1 MIDAV
6 EICEFTDTRRHS
18 MLTIMKKSRR
28 HLLIAAAGL
37 AVTGSMIVSPAVAQ
51 DKIKAAVIF
60 GVNNP
65 GAVNG
70 WDRGHFNGVQKLI
83 KHYGWDVDIAEGVPF
98 PQMERTAERYGEAG
112 YQVVI
117 FTSSGQIRA
126 WNAVAPKYPK
136 TIFAMMSTTG
146 SLPKSDNV
154 VAYAPDF
161 FSYGVLNGL
170 VAGQATD
177 SKKIG
182 FVAGLAVKAV
192 EDMWSGIVEGAKVV
206 APDVEGTYGFSGNWT
221 DVPRA
226 REVTDLQIRGGVDVI
241 IGNAGDGTLGILDA
255 AKTSKVKFIG
265 YATDW
270 SADAPDTVLT
280 SVLLGMEQWY
290 DALAKEVESG
300 EVEPGINTFGVE
312 SFTVMP
318 LNDKLLDAGRIAQ
331 INDSVRRYQSGDLKI
346 PAVRHEVKK

>member
-1 MIDAV
+1 
-6 EICEFTDTRRHS
+6 

-28 HLLIAAAGL
+28 NLLMAAAGL
-37 AVTGSMIVSPAVAQ
+37 AVAGSLIASPVIAK
-51 DKIKAAVIF
+51 DKVKAAIIF

-65 GAVNG
+65 GSVAG
-70 WDRGHFNGVQKLI
+70 WDRGHFHGVQKLI
-83 KHYGWDVDIAEGVPF
+83 KDYGWDVDIAEGVPF

-126 WNAVAPKYPK
+126 WNNVAPKYPK
-136 TIFAMMSTTG
+136 TTFAMLSTTG
-146 SLPKSDNV
+146 SLPKSENV

-170 VAGQATD
+170 IAGQATD

-192 EDMWSGIVEGAKVV
+192 EDMWSGVVEGAKAV

-226 REVTDLQIRGGVDVI
+226 REVTDLQIRGGADVI

-270 SADAPDTVLT
+270 AAEDPSTVLT
-280 SVLLGMEQWY
+280 SVMLGMDQWY

-300 EVEPGINTFGVE
+300 KVEPKINTFGVQ

-318 LNDKLLDAGRIAQ
+318 INDKLLSAERIAK
-331 INDSVRRYQSGDLKI
+331 INDSVRRYQSGELKI
-346 PAVRHEVKK
+346 PVVAHEVKK

>member
-1 MIDAV
+1 MIT
-6 EICEFTDTRRHS
+6 F
-18 MLTIMKKSRR
+18 LKKSR
-28 HLLIAAAGL
+28 HQFMVAAAGL
-37 AVTGSMIVSPAVAQ
+37 AVAGSLIASPAVAQ

-65 GAVNG
+65 GSVNG
-70 WDRGHFNGVQKLI
+70 WDRGHFHGTQKLI
-83 KHYGWDVDIAEGVPF
+83 KEYGWDVDIAEGVPF

-136 TIFAMMSTTG
+136 TVFAMLSTTD
-146 SLPKSDNV
+146 SLPKSENV

-192 EDMWSGIVEGAKVV
+192 EDMWSGIVEGAKAV
-206 APDVEGTYGFSGNWT
+206 APDVEPSYAFSGNWT

-226 REVTDLQIRGGVDVI
+226 REVTDLQIRRGADVI

-255 AKTSKVKFIG
+255 AKTSKAKFVG

-270 SADAPDTVLT
+270 SADEPNTVLT
-280 SVLLGMEQWY
+280 SVLLGMDQWY
-290 DALAKEVESG
+290 DALAKEVQSG
-300 EVEPGINTFGVE
+300 KVEPKINIFGVD

-318 LNDKLLDAGRIAQ
+318 LNEKLLSADRIAK
-331 INDSVRRYQSGDLKI
+331 IEDSIHRYRSGDLKI
-346 PAVRHEVKK
+346 PVVRHEVKK